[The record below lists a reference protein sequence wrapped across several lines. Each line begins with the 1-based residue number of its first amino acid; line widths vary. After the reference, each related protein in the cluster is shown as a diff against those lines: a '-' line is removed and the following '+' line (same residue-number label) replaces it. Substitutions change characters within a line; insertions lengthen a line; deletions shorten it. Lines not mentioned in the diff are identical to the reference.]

1 MRGRAY
7 LLVTLGLLWLAADLW
22 MMFTNIILR
31 ETRLGIIAVALDR
44 LPHPISAP
52 VFFVLWTT
60 VFFGWTVLV
69 IIGLRRLLR
78 GRRPN

>member
-7 LLVTLGLLWLAADLW
+7 VLVTLGLLWLAADLW

-31 ETRLGIIAVALDR
+31 ETRIGIIAVALDR
-44 LPHPISAP
+44 LPHLISTP

-60 VFFGWTVLV
+60 LFFGWAVLV